1 VVGYLVEGNFGVE
14 MGIIIIQGGGGTA
27 IAIVTV
33 EVVAI
38 TLFLSWN
45 GNWYLSYG
53 IWGLRLS
60 ECG

>member
-14 MGIIIIQGGGGTA
+14 MGIIRIQGGGGTA

-38 TLFLSWN
+38 TRFSSWN
-45 GNWYLSYG
+45 WKLVFELGHLG
-53 IWGLRLS
+53 I
-60 ECG
+60 